1 MNELLFFGAIILAF
15 PCVAL
20 VGKLFGKYGLI
31 AWVAIATIL
40 ANILTA
46 KQVTLFGLDVTL
58 GSIMFSSTYLAT
70 DILSE
75 RCGLKTAR
83 KAVNIGM
90 MSALVFIATSQYC
103 LLFTPNAFDFV
114 NDSMKNLFAISL
126 RITSAS
132 VALFYLANLADVYLF
147 DKIKQKLPKKLW
159 VRNNVATIVCNCT
172 ENFLFM
178 LGAFLGVM
186 SFKECLMLALSTSI
200 VEAIVG
206 ICDTPFVYLGVKWF
220 NE

>member
-1 MNELLFFGAIILAF
+1 MNELLFIGAIVLAF

-20 VGKLFGKYGLI
+20 VGKFFGKCGLV
-31 AWVAIATIL
+31 AWIAIATIL

-46 KQVTLFGLDVTL
+46 KQITLFGLDVTL
-58 GSIMFSSTYLAT
+58 GNVMFSSTYLAT

-75 RCGLKTAR
+75 RCGLKVAR
-83 KAVNIGM
+83 KAVNIGAL
-90 MSALVFIATSQYC
+90 SALVFIVTSQYC

-114 NDSMKNLFAISL
+114 NESMKSLFAISF
-126 RITSAS
+126 RTTSAS
-132 VALFYLANLADVYLF
+132 VILFYLANLADVYLF
-147 DKIKQKLPKKLW
+147 EKIKQKLPSKLW

-178 LGAFLGVM
+178 LGAFLGIM
-186 SFKECLMLALSTSI
+186 TFKECLMLALTTSV

-206 ICDTPFVYLGVKWF
+206 VCDTPFVYLGVKWF